1 MATKT
6 VAGLFDTGEQAERA
20 AQSLESANIPGLE
33 ISIVADRG
41 TVERAAEAEEEGEIG
56 AGVVSGLVLGGT
68 AGFIASLPFLAV
80 PGAGAAVVAGA
91 LLLGLAGAAVGGLVG
106 LLVDAGLDREEAE
119 TLAEGIRRGGYVV
132 VARADETNVDQIHG
146 ILDEAGAV
154 SIEER
159 RRQYAA

>member
-1 MATKT
+1 MVAGPRASIVIAPAGGLRLLQRVGAMATKT

-41 TVERAAEAEEEGEIG
+41 AVERAADAEEEAEIG

-80 PGAGAAVVAGA
+80 PGAG
-91 LLLGLAGAAVGGLVG
+91 
-106 LLVDAGLDREEAE
+106 
-119 TLAEGIRRGGYVV
+119 
-132 VARADETNVDQIHG
+132 
-146 ILDEAGAV
+146 
-154 SIEER
+154 
-159 RRQYAA
+159 

>member
-1 MATKT
+1 
-6 VAGLFDTGEQAERA
+6 
-20 AQSLESANIPGLE
+20 
-33 ISIVADRG
+33 
-41 TVERAAEAEEEGEIG
+41 
-56 AGVVSGLVLGGT
+56 VVSGLVLGGT
-68 AGFIASLPFLAV
+68 AGFIAGLPFLAM

-91 LLLGLAGAAVGGLVG
+91 LLFGLAGAAVGGLVG

-119 TLAEGIRRGGYVV
+119 TLAEGLRRGGYVV
-132 VARADETNVDQIHG
+132 VARADETNADQIHR